1 MRGEFMEALFQSGL
15 TPWIVGLG
23 AATLAVSLRG
33 VAAHRARG
41 DRFRL
46 ADSAVLEFV
55 SVPPSES
62 SVAIRFL
69 LLALGVGSLAA
80 VLVNTSAEQNAA
92 QAGAATHEIVLVL
105 DASNSMLV
113 EDVAPSR
120 VSLQRAV
127 ARRLVAEIDA
137 RFGVV
142 YFAGGGYVLSPLTE
156 DRDAT
161 LMFTETVD
169 PSVVGRGG
177 TSLPAGLSQGLA
189 VLGGG
194 QAGLPKALVLLSD
207 GEATTGDS
215 ELEAVLAEAASRD
228 IPIHTVGFGTPEG
241 ARIPMPIDRVVEQTE
256 SGLPTVSRPDPGAGG
271 RTWLRDP
278 EGRPVVSRLEEPSLR
293 HVAAATGGLYVPANE
308 AGVDALLQRLPVLGA
323 GSGSGATTLALL
335 LVAFGA
341 LFAEAYLFR
350 RA

>member
-1 MRGEFMEALFQSGL
+1 MSGEFMEAWIQSGW
-15 TPWIVGLG
+15 TPWIVGIG
-23 AATLAVSLRG
+23 AAILAVSLRS
-33 VAAHRARG
+33 VAAYRTRK

-46 ADSAVLEFV
+46 ADSAVLDTV
-55 SVPPSES
+55 SRPPANSN
-62 SVAIRFL
+62 VVVRFL
-69 LLALGVGSLAA
+69 LLALGVGSLAS
-80 VLVNTSAEQNAA
+80 VLVSTQAEQVASE
-92 QAGAATHEIVLVL
+92 AGAGMHEIVLVL

-177 TSLPAGLSQGLA
+177 TSLPAGLGQGLA

-207 GEATTGDS
+207 GEATTG
-215 ELEAVLAEAASRD
+215 EAEIEAVLAEAQSRD
-228 IPIHTVGFGTPEG
+228 IPIHTVGFGTAEG
-241 ARIPMPIDRVVEQTE
+241 ARIPMPIERVVEQTE
-256 SGLPTVSRPDPGAGG
+256 SGLPTVARPDPGAGG
-271 RTWLRDP
+271 RTWLRDA

-293 HVAAATGGLYVPANE
+293 KVAAATGGLYVPASD
-308 AGVDALLQRLPVLGA
+308 AGVDALLQRLPKLGS

-335 LVAFGA
+335 LVSFGA

>member
-1 MRGEFMEALFQSGL
+1 MSGEFMEAWIQSGW
-15 TPWIVGLG
+15 TPWIVGIG
-23 AATLAVSLRG
+23 AAILAVSLRS
-33 VAAHRARG
+33 VAAYRTRK

-46 ADSAVLEFV
+46 ADSAVLDTV
-55 SVPPSES
+55 SRPPANSN
-62 SVAIRFL
+62 VVVRFL
-69 LLALGVGSLAA
+69 LLALGVGSLAS
-80 VLVNTSAEQNAA
+80 VLVSTQAEQVASE
-92 QAGAATHEIVLVL
+92 AGAGMHEIVLVL

-177 TSLPAGLSQGLA
+177 TSLPAGLGQGLA

-207 GEATTGDS
+207 GEATTG
-215 ELEAVLAEAASRD
+215 EAEIEAVLAEAQSRD
-228 IPIHTVGFGTPEG
+228 IPIHTVGFGTAEG
-241 ARIPMPIDRVVEQTE
+241 ARIPMPIERVVEQTE
-256 SGLPTVSRPDPGAGG
+256 SGLPTVARPDPGAGG
-271 RTWLRDP
+271 RTWLRDA

-293 HVAAATGGLYVPANE
+293 QVAAATGGLYVPASD
-308 AGVDALLQRLPVLGA
+308 AGVDALLQRLPKLGA

-341 LFAEAYLFR
+341 LFAEAYLLR

>member
-1 MRGEFMEALFQSGL
+1 MSGGFTEAILLSGW

-23 AATLAVSLRG
+23 AATVAIAFRFLAVYR
-33 VAAHRARG
+33 AHA
-41 DRFRL
+41 DRNRL
-46 ADSAVLEFV
+46 ADSAVLETV
-55 SVPPSES
+55 SSPPSEAS
-62 SVAIRFL
+62 IAIRFL

-80 VLVNTSAEQNAA
+80 VLVGTSAEQTASE
-92 QAGAATHEIVLVL
+92 AGAGMHEIVLVL

-127 ARRLVAEIDA
+127 ARRLVGEIDA

-189 VLGGG
+189 VLSGGK
-194 QAGLPKALVLLSD
+194 AGLPKALVLLSD
-207 GEATTGDS
+207 GEATAGDA
-215 ELEAVLAEAASRD
+215 ELEAVLAEAASRN
-228 IPIHTVGFGTPEG
+228 IPIHTVGFGTAEG
-241 ARIPMPIDRVVEQTE
+241 ARIPMPLDRVVEQTE
-256 SGLPTVSRPDPGAGG
+256 SGMPTVARPDPGAGG
-271 RTWLRDP
+271 RTWLRDS

-293 HVAAATGGLYVPANE
+293 QIAGATSGLYVPASD
-308 AGVDALLQRLPVLGA
+308 AGVDALLQRLPKLGA
-323 GSGSGATTLALL
+323 GSSSGATTLALL

>member
-1 MRGEFMEALFQSGL
+1 MSGGFTKAIL
-15 TPWIVGLG
+15 LSGWTPWIFGVG
-23 AATLAVSLRG
+23 AATIAIAFRGLAVY
-33 VAAHRARG
+33 RARA
-41 DRFRL
+41 DRNRL
-46 ADSAVLEFV
+46 ADTAVLETV
-55 SVPPSES
+55 SRPPSEAS
-62 SVAIRFL
+62 IVVRFL
-69 LLALGVGSLAA
+69 LLAIGAGSLAA
-80 VLVNTSAEQNAA
+80 VLVGTSAEQIASE
-92 QAGAATHEIVLVL
+92 AGSGLHEIVLVL

-127 ARRLVAEIDA
+127 ARRLVGEIDA

-189 VLGGG
+189 VLSGG
-194 QAGLPKALVLLSD
+194 QASLPKALVLLSD
-207 GEATTGDS
+207 GEATAGDT
-215 ELEAVLAEAASRD
+215 ELEAVLAEAASRN
-228 IPIHTVGFGTPEG
+228 IPIHTVGFGTAEG
-241 ARIPMPIDRVVEQTE
+241 ARIPMPLDRVVEQTE
-256 SGLPTVSRPDPGAGG
+256 SGMPTVARPDPGAGG
-271 RTWLRDP
+271 RTWLRDA
-278 EGRPVVSRLEEPSLR
+278 EGRPVVSRLQEPSLR
-293 HVAAATGGLYVPANE
+293 QIAGSTSGLYVPAND
-308 AGVDALLQRLPVLGA
+308 AGVDALLQRLPKLGA
-323 GSGSGATTLALL
+323 GSSSSATTLALL

>member
-1 MRGEFMEALFQSGL
+1 MSGGFTKAIL
-15 TPWIVGLG
+15 LSGWTPWIFGVG
-23 AATLAVSLRG
+23 AATIAIAFRGLAVY
-33 VAAHRARG
+33 RARA
-41 DRFRL
+41 DRNRL
-46 ADSAVLEFV
+46 ADTAVLETV
-55 SVPPSES
+55 SRPPSEAS
-62 SVAIRFL
+62 IAVRFL
-69 LLALGVGSLAA
+69 LLALGAGSLAA
-80 VLVNTSAEQNAA
+80 VLVGTSAEQIASE
-92 QAGAATHEIVLVL
+92 AGSGLHEIVLVL

-127 ARRLVAEIDA
+127 ARRLVGEIDA

-189 VLGGG
+189 VLSGG
-194 QAGLPKALVLLSD
+194 QASLPKALVLLSD
-207 GEATTGDS
+207 GEATTGDT
-215 ELEAVLAEAASRD
+215 ELEAVLAEAASRN
-228 IPIHTVGFGTPEG
+228 IPIHTVGFGTAEG
-241 ARIPMPIDRVVEQTE
+241 ARIPMPLDRVVEQTE
-256 SGLPTVSRPDPGAGG
+256 SGMPTVARPDPGAGG
-271 RTWLRDP
+271 RTWLRDA

-293 HVAAATGGLYVPANE
+293 QIAGSTSGLYVPAND
-308 AGVDALLQRLPVLGA
+308 AGVDALLQRLPKLGA
-323 GSGSGATTLALL
+323 GSSSSATTLALL

>member
-1 MRGEFMEALFQSGL
+1 MSGGFTEMLFQSGW
-15 TPWIVGLG
+15 TPWIFGVG
-23 AATLAVSLRG
+23 AATVAIAFRGLA
-33 VAAHRARG
+33 AYRARS
-41 DRFRL
+41 DQYRL
-46 ADSAVLEFV
+46 ADSAVLETV
-55 SVPPSES
+55 SRPPSTE

-80 VLVNTSAEQNAA
+80 VLVGTSAEQSASE
-92 QAGAATHEIVLVL
+92 AGAGMHEIVLVL

-127 ARRLVAEIDA
+127 ARRLVGEIDA

-169 PSVVGRGG
+169 PSLVGRGG
-177 TSLPAGLSQGLA
+177 TSMPAGLSQGLA
-189 VLGGG
+189 VLSGG
-194 QAGLPKALVLLSD
+194 QSGLPKALVLLSD
-207 GEATTGDS
+207 GEATAGDA

-228 IPIHTVGFGTPEG
+228 IPIHTVGFGTAEG
-241 ARIPMPIDRVVEQTE
+241 ARIPMPRDRVLEQAE
-256 SGLPTVSRPDPGAGG
+256 SGMPSASRPDPGAGG
-271 RTWLRDP
+271 RTWLRDSD
-278 EGRPVVSRLEEPSLR
+278 GQPVVSRLDEPSLR
-293 HVAAATGGLYVPANE
+293 QIAAATGGLYVPAND
-308 AGVDALLQRLPVLGA
+308 AGVDALLQRLPKLGA
-323 GSGSGATTLALL
+323 GSSSRATTLALL

>member
-1 MRGEFMEALFQSGL
+1 MSGGFMEAILQSGW
-15 TPWIVGLG
+15 TPWIVGLV
-23 AATLAVSLRG
+23 AATVAVTLRG
-33 VAAHRARG
+33 LAAYRARA
-41 DRFRL
+41 DRDRL
-46 ADSAVLEFV
+46 ADSAVLETV
-55 SVPPSES
+55 SRPPSEA

-69 LLALGVGSLAA
+69 LLALGAGSLAA
-80 VLVNTSAEQNAA
+80 VLVGTGAEQIASEGG
-92 QAGAATHEIVLVL
+92 AGMHEIVLVL

-120 VSLQRAV
+120 VSVQRAV
-127 ARRLVAEIDA
+127 ARRLVSEIDA

-189 VLGGG
+189 VLSGG

-207 GEATTGDS
+207 GEATAGDA
-215 ELEAVLAEAASRD
+215 ELEAVLAEAASRK
-228 IPIHTVGFGTPEG
+228 IPIHTVGFGTAEG
-241 ARIPMPIDRVVEQTE
+241 ARIPMPIDRVIGPTE
-256 SGLPTVSRPDPGAGG
+256 SGMPTVSRPDPGAGG
-271 RTWLRDP
+271 RTWLRDS
-278 EGRPVVSRLEEPSLR
+278 EGQPVVSRLEEPSLR
-293 HVAAATGGLYVPANE
+293 GIAAATGGLYVPAND
-308 AGVDALLQRLPVLGA
+308 AGVDALLQRLPKLGA
-323 GSGSGATTLALL
+323 VSNSGATTLALL

>member
-1 MRGEFMEALFQSGL
+1 MSYGFTEATLLSGW
-15 TPWIVGLG
+15 TPWIAGFA
-23 AATLAVSLRG
+23 AATVATAFRGLAAYR
-33 VAAHRARG
+33 AHS
-41 DRFRL
+41 DQYRL
-46 ADSAVLEFV
+46 ADPAVLETV
-55 SVPPSES
+55 SRPPSTA

-69 LLALGVGSLAA
+69 LLALGVGSLSA
-80 VLVNTSAEQNAA
+80 VLVGTSAEQSASE
-92 QAGAATHEIVLVL
+92 AGAGLHEIVLVL

-127 ARRLVAEIDA
+127 ARRLVGEIDA

-142 YFAGGGYVLSPLTE
+142 YFAGSGYVLSPLTE

-177 TSLPAGLSQGLA
+177 TSMPAGLSQGLA
-189 VLGGG
+189 VLSGG

-207 GEATTGDS
+207 GEATAGDA
-215 ELEAVLAEAASRD
+215 ELEAVLVEAASRD
-228 IPIHTVGFGTPEG
+228 VPIHTVGFGTAEG
-241 ARIPMPIDRVVEQTE
+241 ARIPMPIDRVLEQAE
-256 SGLPTVSRPDPGAGG
+256 SGMPIVSRPDPGAGG
-271 RTWLRDP
+271 RMWLRDS
-278 EGRPVVSRLEEPSLR
+278 EGQPVVSRLEEPSLR
-293 HVAAATGGLYVPANE
+293 QIAAATGGLYVPAND
-308 AGVDALLQRLPVLGA
+308 AGVDALLQRLPKLGA
-323 GSGSGATTLALL
+323 GSSSRATTLALL

>member
-1 MRGEFMEALFQSGL
+1 MSGEFMEALRQFGW

-33 VAAHRARG
+33 VASYRARG
-41 DRFRL
+41 DRYRL
-46 ADSAVLEFV
+46 ADSAVLETV
-55 SVPPSES
+55 SRPPSES

-80 VLVNTSAEQNAA
+80 VLVGTGAQQNASE
-92 QAGAATHEIVLVL
+92 AGAGLHDIVLVL

-189 VLGGG
+189 VLSGG

-207 GEATTGDS
+207 GEATAGDA

-228 IPIHTVGFGTPEG
+228 IPIHTVGFGTAEG
-241 ARIPMPIDRVVEQTE
+241 ARIPMPIDRMVEQTE

-271 RTWLRDP
+271 RTWLRDS
-278 EGRPVVSRLEEPSLR
+278 EGRPVVSRLEEQSLR
-293 HVAAATGGLYVPANE
+293 QVAAATGGLYVPAND
-308 AGVDALLQRLPVLGA
+308 AGVDALLRRLPKLGA

>member
-1 MRGEFMEALFQSGL
+1 MTGGFAEALFLSGW
-15 TPWIVGLG
+15 TPWIFGVG
-23 AATLAVSLRG
+23 AATIAIAFRGLAVY
-33 VAAHRARG
+33 RARA
-41 DRFRL
+41 DRNRL
-46 ADSAVLEFV
+46 ADTAILETV
-55 SVPPSES
+55 SRPPSEAS
-62 SVAIRFL
+62 IVVRFL
-69 LLALGVGSLAA
+69 LLAIGAGSLAA
-80 VLVNTSAEQNAA
+80 VLVGTSAEQIASE
-92 QAGAATHEIVLVL
+92 AGSGLHEIVLVL

-127 ARRLVAEIDA
+127 ARRLVGEIDA

-189 VLGGG
+189 VLSGG
-194 QAGLPKALVLLSD
+194 QASLPKALVLLSD
-207 GEATTGDS
+207 GEATAGDT
-215 ELEAVLAEAASRD
+215 ELEAVLAEAASRN
-228 IPIHTVGFGTPEG
+228 IPIHTVGFGTAEG
-241 ARIPMPIDRVVEQTE
+241 ARIPMPLDRVVEQTE
-256 SGLPTVSRPDPGAGG
+256 SGMPTVARPDPGAGG
-271 RTWLRDP
+271 RTWLRDA
-278 EGRPVVSRLEEPSLR
+278 EGRPVVSRLQEPSLR
-293 HVAAATGGLYVPANE
+293 QIAGSTNGLYVPAND
-308 AGVDALLQRLPVLGA
+308 AGVDALLQRLPKLGA
-323 GSGSGATTLALL
+323 GSSSSATTLALL